1 MRFNFPLLLVE
12 ADAETPRDTLRRF
25 FDALARELD
34 ALQDAIPNPLDVPW
48 NTFFSILLF
57 ALCCWVGMWVIWGV
71 MLVVGHFAAE
81 AWHFIFWFYHGAP
94 KGSEWL
100 RRASGRILW
109 IKGEDG
115 WRAFRRGEFNVVL
128 EAQPDSP
135 GYLERESYSLARS
148 VKKLTGSRDQFQWA
162 PKKWSYRGNYLVLP
176 CVLKEGVSIEYAEMV
191 KTELEQEGHTVE
203 IKHGSSDREDR
214 EQGSVAAD

>member
-12 ADAETPRDTLRRF
+12 ADAATPRDTLRRF

-57 ALCCWVGMWVIWGV
+57 ALCWWVGMWVIWGV
-71 MLVVGHFAAE
+71 MLVVGHFAEE

-115 WRAFRRGEFNVVL
+115 WRAFPRGEFNVVL

-135 GYLERESYSLARS
+135 GYLQTESHSLALF
-148 VKKLTGSRDQFQWA
+148 VNKLTGSRDQFRWA
-162 PKKWSYRGNYLVLP
+162 WDRRDTDYYLVLP
-176 CVLKEGVSIEYAEMV
+176 CVLKEGVSIEYAEIV
-191 KTELEQEGHTVE
+191 KTKLEQEGHTVE

-214 EQGSVAAD
+214 EQVSVDAD